1 MRFIL
6 PSLFLCVSLSVI
18 AGEPAFDVLATG
30 SRRVVLFAPDFS
42 VKWELPASNVHE
54 AHRLPNGNILFAEGR
69 VVEVT
74 PEKEI
79 VFRYTPPT
87 GMEGSYT
94 CQRLPNG
101 NTLIGENGSA
111 KVKEIAPDG
120 TVAFELQT
128 QLKKNDP
135 HHQMR
140 YVRKLAT
147 GNYLVCHSG
156 DHLVREYTPKGETA
170 WEHAV
175 SDIAFCAE
183 RLPNGNTMI
192 SSIDQVTEVSPDGKT
207 VWEFKKSELPDLGIR
222 TMTGFQI
229 LRNGNIV
236 IGCYDAYDASGKG
249 VGMFEITRD
258 KQLVW
263 SYQQRTDR
271 NMMGVEVQEP
281 KQTTRKRE
289 PLRKLLR
296 TFRQLLTDFD
306 V

>member
-6 PSLFLCVSLSVI
+6 SSLFLFVSVSVL
-18 AGEPAFDVLATG
+18 ANEPTCDVLATG

-42 VKWELPASNVHE
+42 VKWEYPAGNIHE

-69 VVEVT
+69 VIEIT

-79 VFRYTPPT
+79 VFRYEPPT

-120 TVAFELQT
+120 SVAFELQT

-156 DHLVREYTPKGETA
+156 DHLVREYTPNGEIT
-170 WEHAV
+170 WEYATPN
-175 SDIAFCAE
+175 IAFCAE
-183 RLPNGNTMI
+183 RLSNGNTII
-192 SSIDQVTEVSPDGKT
+192 SSLDQITEVSPKGKT
-207 VWEFKKSELPDLGIR
+207 VWEFKKSELPSLGIR
-222 TMTGFQI
+222 SMTGFQI
-229 LRNGNIV
+229 LRSGNLV
-236 IGCYDAYDASGKG
+236 IGCYDAYDGAGNG

-258 KQLVW
+258 KKLVW
-263 SYQQRTDR
+263 AYQKRTDR
-271 NMMGVEVQEP
+271 NMMGVEVQESEP
-281 KQTTRKRE
+281 AQRKVGL
-289 PLRKLLR
+289 LRKLLR
-296 TFRQLLTDFD
+296 QVRLLLADRT
-306 V
+306 